1 MNKAAFNL
9 NIRKFHRLRNK
20 SRVTDVKSTLHL
32 DLLNMKNAIK
42 YGAVIG
48 VLSGIWILIL
58 HLAGAYENAY
68 PNSDG
73 FSWLEYLSIIIPFV
87 GLYFGIKS
95 FRDNYNGGRMEFFE
109 GIFEGFKIMVVGGI
123 IAAFFATVYIQY
135 VAQSL
140 KMDVMGRIG
149 GAGVVGVLFTLAI
162 SLLLM
167 NKQRNL

>member
-1 MNKAAFNL
+1 
-9 NIRKFHRLRNK
+9 
-20 SRVTDVKSTLHL
+20 
-32 DLLNMKNAIK
+32 MKNAIK
-42 YGAVIG
+42 YGIIIG

-58 HLAGAYENAY
+58 HFAGVYENPY

-73 FSWLEYLSIIIPFV
+73 YSWLEFASVIIPLI

-109 GIFEGFKIMVVGGI
+109 GIFEGFKIMIVGGI
-123 IAAFFATVYIQY
+123 IASFFATVYIYY
-135 VAQSL
+135 VAQPQ
-140 KMDVMGRIG
+140 KMDFMGRIG
-149 GAGVVGVLFTLAI
+149 GAGIVGVLFTLAI

>member
-1 MNKAAFNL
+1 MTASSQMKE
-9 NIRKFHRLRNK
+9 KFEQ
-20 SRVTDVKSTLHL
+20 
-32 DLLNMKNAIK
+32 MKNAIK
-42 YGAVIG
+42 YGIIMG
-48 VLSGIWILIL
+48 VLSGVWILIL
-58 HLAGAYENAY
+58 HFSGVYESIY
-68 PNSDG
+68 PNADN
-73 FSWLEYLSIIIPFV
+73 FSWLEIASVIIPFI

-109 GIFEGFKIMVVGGI
+109 GIFEGFKIMIVGGI

-140 KMDVMGRIG
+140 KMDFMGRVG
-149 GAGVVGVLFTLAI
+149 GAGIVGVLFTLVI

>member
-1 MNKAAFNL
+1 
-9 NIRKFHRLRNK
+9 
-20 SRVTDVKSTLHL
+20 
-32 DLLNMKNAIK
+32 MKNAIK
-42 YGAVIG
+42 YGVIIG

-58 HLAGAYENAY
+58 HFAGAYENAY
-68 PNSDG
+68 PQSDKS
-73 FSWLEYLSIIIPFV
+73 SWLEYASIIIPFI

-95 FRDNYNGGRMEFFE
+95 FRDNYNGGKMEFFE
-109 GIFEGFKIMVVGGI
+109 GIFEGFKIMIVGGI

-135 VAQSL
+135 VVQTL

-149 GAGVVGVLFTLAI
+149 GAGLIGVLFTLAI

>member
-1 MNKAAFNL
+1 
-9 NIRKFHRLRNK
+9 
-20 SRVTDVKSTLHL
+20 
-32 DLLNMKNAIK
+32 MKNAIK
-42 YGAVIG
+42 YGVIIG

-58 HLAGAYENAY
+58 HFAGAYENAY
-68 PNSDG
+68 PQSDNS
-73 FSWLEYLSIIIPFV
+73 SWLEYASIIIPFI

-95 FRDNYNGGRMEFFE
+95 FRDNYNGGKMEFFE
-109 GIFEGFKIMVVGGI
+109 GIFEGFKIMIVGGI

-135 VAQSL
+135 VVQTL

-149 GAGVVGVLFTLAI
+149 GAGLIGVLFTLAV